1 MAARQRPEAFAWS
14 PPQVEFQGGVIAE
27 YAHYFDPKAS
37 SAQPR
42 LEFFTVVDV
51 FSKPSSA
58 LTSPQQSVPC
68 EYKFNELSWSPSI
81 SETHPS
87 GIIFGGTE
95 NGTVVFLDAH
105 QLVHNSSLSVISSR
119 RDHQGHVLSVDF
131 SSDARWAI
139 SAGAAAQLLLWDLSN
154 LATPFSPGAP
164 NFTDQVRRVRWN
176 RSMANIV
183 ASLSSQR
190 GSLWDMR
197 HPGGPILEF
206 AEIGS
211 GCDWADLCWKPDD
224 SSTLIVASQLALAPG
239 VQKWDLRYPT
249 APVNEYH
256 VHDRGVTAI
265 DWHKKDPRMVVSA
278 GNDGFARVFNP
289 DNGEILGAVQLQQND
304 RARAITWSEARPD
317 LLAIQYHQHATEF
330 RSIETGSENATVGPL
345 QVSMVPQWVSAAP
358 VGSSFAMGGR
368 MATHYRQWDEAK
380 QIWRYTVEVK
390 KLPVNEALYQSAM
403 ELQNAQDAN
412 TLGQYCED
420 RAHETN
426 DRNLQVLWTFLAALS
441 NKQGRREFVRILGFG
456 GNEARSKDSRAS
468 RTSVTSNEVTQ
479 LTNIMSSLNNSSP
492 RQNGERAHSVSD
504 DESSTAEE
512 FARQADLNWSAIG
525 GDTWSLVDVL
535 VDDGEETVVE
545 KLLAQKDYAT
555 AFMLARDNANLMHR
569 ITEKYIAEELAA
581 PQRLLSL
588 IATDGFDQ
596 LVDTFPREQWSR
608 LLALVLARADR
619 ARLVHTMRKIA
630 AKWLAEGEQDA
641 VHAAFA
647 AVLAQDVD
655 LLLASNRSYSSE
667 ERAKQAMVLRS
678 LTGAD
683 VNEEFEKL
691 LYTYCEDLIAGGV
704 SDAAWRILS
713 KVNTKDERLLSLRH
727 DLFLICGGEERT
739 MNKEPE
745 NPRSRQVQSIND
757 ALHPSV
763 SQQRNP
769 VFTPSAAVAP
779 LHHHSRPAYPPAA
792 QPSGMT
798 PTFSNS
804 SYGGYVPTPAPPMPG
819 TPPLSSYQSGYY
831 APTPPPPVP
840 MPPPVPGY
848 QPAAAAS
855 MYTSQPTAVP
865 GFSQAPAPLPPP
877 PVAPPNVPTGSSYG
891 YPASHAQQSFA
902 PPVPAPTAQ
911 AYSQSSS
918 RRSTVSPSGG
928 SDEIRAQGSAHGWND
943 PPALA
948 ARKPTPT
955 PAPVLEI
962 NWKPLEQAPVS
973 IPNGLPGAISGTPIR
988 PPSSASSHHPPEH
1001 KEIPQVTLTP
1011 EDQAIMDRL
1020 QQLVDAILAVNRT
1033 PMAMHKA
1040 EEAKNRLGCE
1050 LAPRLANGKLSL
1062 TIRQLLWQCAEQS
1075 SHGNYRGATAICGQM
1090 VRTGGD
1096 FVEVSA
1102 FLPALKSLFSLAQS
1116 TFAR

>member
-1 MAARQRPEAFAWS
+1 M
-14 PPQVEFQGGVIAE
+14 E
-27 YAHYFDPKAS
+27 YA
-37 SAQPR
+37 
-42 LEFFTVVDV
+42 
-51 FSKPSSA
+51 
-58 LTSPQQSVPC
+58 
-68 EYKFNELSWSPSI
+68 
-81 SETHPS
+81 
-87 GIIFGGTE
+87 
-95 NGTVVFLDAH
+95 
-105 QLVHNSSLSVISSR
+105 
-119 RDHQGHVLSVDF
+119 
-131 SSDARWAI
+131 
-139 SAGAAAQLLLWDLSN
+139 
-154 LATPFSPGAP
+154 TP
-164 NFTDQVRRVRWN
+164 N
-176 RSMANIV
+176 
-183 ASLSSQR
+183 QR
-190 GSLWDMR
+190 M
-197 HPGGPILEF
+197 
-206 AEIGS
+206 
-211 GCDWADLCWKPDD
+211 
-224 SSTLIVASQLALAPG
+224 T
-239 VQKWDLRYPT
+239 
-249 APVNEYH
+249 
-256 VHDRGVTAI
+256 
-265 DWHKKDPRMVVSA
+265 HKKDPRMVVSA

-390 KLPVNEALYQSAM
+390 K
-403 ELQNAQDAN
+403 
-412 TLGQYCED
+412 
-420 RAHETN
+420 
-426 DRNLQVLWTFLAALS
+426 VLWTFLAALS

-492 RQNGERAHSVSD
+492 R
-504 DESSTAEE
+504 
-512 FARQADLNWSAIG
+512 
-525 GDTWSLVDVL
+525 
-535 VDDGEETVVE
+535 TVVE

-596 LVDTFPREQWSR
+596 LVDTFPREQWSQ
-608 LLALVLARADR
+608 
-619 ARLVHTMRKIA
+619 
-630 AKWLAEGEQDA
+630 QDA

-745 NPRSRQVQSIND
+745 NPRSRQ
-757 ALHPSV
+757 V

-911 AYSQSSS
+911 AYSQSS
-918 RRSTVSPSGG
+918 
-928 SDEIRAQGSAHGWND
+928 
-943 PPALA
+943 
-948 ARKPTPT
+948 
-955 PAPVLEI
+955 I

-1001 KEIPQVTLTP
+1001 KEIPQ
-1011 EDQAIMDRL
+1011 
-1020 QQLVDAILAVNRT
+1020 
-1033 PMAMHKA
+1033 
-1040 EEAKNRLGCE
+1040 
-1050 LAPRLANGKLSL
+1050 LSL

-1096 FVEVSA
+1096 FVEGIGSMFRAGTLVMPIAGTAAAQAIGPCVTSSVA
-1102 FLPALKSLFSLAQS
+1102 AVALFCVFGLAGGPHSSVMDKHTLAPLPKHMPRLSHAPTGHDASSSLEQWSGLRPQSSSQESLPVVE
-1116 TFAR
+1116 